1 MFERLHHVGIL
12 TDDLDAAVAMYEQTF
27 GACFTRRERLHS
39 QGVDVALASL
49 PGGGEVELLRP
60 FDPESGV
67 ARYLSRH
74 GPGMHH
80 VAFAVPDLPAAMAEC
95 AAKGIQLIDEEPR
108 IGVAGMRVAFLHP
121 RSTGR
126 VLIELVE
133 TSPERHPDHGAEGAA
148 VSADRA

>member
-1 MFERLHHVGIL
+1 MLQRANAVLDVQRL
-12 TDDLDAAVAMYEQTF
+12 AQ
-27 GACFTRRERLHS
+27 
-39 QGVDVALASL
+39 
-49 PGGGEVELLRP
+49 
-60 FDPESGV
+60 
-67 ARYLSRH
+67 
-74 GPGMHH
+74 
-80 VAFAVPDLPAAMAEC
+80 
-95 AAKGIQLIDEEPR
+95 R